1 MQQVTVVKQ
10 ASAECSGKLTFPHRY
25 VYIRLSH
32 TYKLYRQNHLS
43 KPDYCHR
50 YLYYSRAYIAIP
62 HVSALD
68 EGRAQGTFKHRNYA
82 VQLDM

>member
-1 MQQVTVVKQ
+1 MIYLWQ
-10 ASAECSGKLTFPHRY
+10 SARRTGTYVFVAWY

-68 EGRAQGTFKHRNYA
+68 EGGAQGTLKHRNAA